1 MIPDEIKDLTVADP
15 PGRYNHLA
23 QACNEVSLAAD
34 WAEFGVYKGRTARVL
49 LQNMPEESKLHLFD
63 SFKGLPEDWHEWS
76 KDVNKGRFK
85 LTKDRWPVFND
96 DRVNMHLGMFD
107 ATVPLFLQEH
117 TINENPFFAELA
129 LVHVDCDLY
138 SSARTVLRGIN
149 DIIVPGTIIVFDEFF
164 SFPGWRE
171 CEYKAFHEWRKEFG
185 RGVEYLFR
193 DTECRVCMRVTK

>member
-1 MIPDEIKDLTVADP
+1 MIPDEIKDLPVADP

-23 QACNEVSLAAD
+23 QACNEVELSGD

-49 LQNMPEESKLHLFD
+49 LQNMPEDTNLHLFD

-76 KDVNKGRFK
+76 KDINKGRFMLPK
-85 LTKDRWPVFND
+85 ERWPVFND
-96 DRVNMHLGMFD
+96 DRVKMHLGMFD
-107 ATVPLFLQEH
+107 VTVP
-117 TINENPFFAELA
+117 PFIAELA

-149 DIIVPGTIIVFDEFF
+149 GLILPGTILVFDEFF

-171 CEYKAFHEWRKEFG
+171 CEYKAFHEWKKKFG
-185 RGVEYLFR
+185 RETEYLFR
-193 DTECRVCMRVTK
+193 DEECRVTLRVTK